1 MTWGK
6 PTRVLLRS
14 LLLLAVLSAF
24 VVLDWYP
31 ALKELGRLRRERSDL
46 QRQAKEYSAMAAV
59 FDFPD
64 AREKLGLAQA
74 KIQLRRAL
82 PQVERDDAWEK
93 IVLEDL
99 RARAGEGRIP
109 AARVLFGP
117 KDPGIEIGTAGPGP
131 GLLAGWL
138 IPGQSAALAAGF
150 ALAADP
156 GRYPW
161 HGVLTGL
168 EIRRGQC
175 LAGRPLA
182 VALAAPLPALLNF
195 VNRVSWGRARLEIVR
210 LRLEPRPGFSRAWLV
225 CRGNYLTQLPSAFVV
240 AGEPA
245 GAGASLLIDP
255 DSPLLWKKVAPGMYR
270 PDEKKDLPPFASE
283 RGEAAPS
290 KRGEA
295 AGSPW

>member
-1 MTWGK
+1 MTWGN
-6 PTRVLLRS
+6 PTRVLLRF

-46 QRQAKEYSAMAAV
+46 QRQAQEYSVMASA

-64 AREKLGLAQA
+64 AREKLGLAHA

-82 PQVERDDAWEK
+82 PQVERDDDWEK

-99 RARAGEGRIP
+99 RARAGEEHIH
-109 AARVLFGP
+109 AARVLFSP
-117 KDPGIEIGTAGPGP
+117 RDPGIEIGTAGAGP

-138 IPGQSAALAAGF
+138 FPGQSAALAAGF

-168 EIRRGQC
+168 EIRRGQR
-175 LAGRPLA
+175 LAGRPLI

-195 VNRVSWGRARLEIVR
+195 VNRVSWGRSRLEIVR
-210 LRLEPRPGFSRAWLV
+210 LRLEPRPGFSRAWLA
-225 CRGNYLTQLPSAFVV
+225 CRGNYLTQLPSAYVV
-240 AGEPA
+240 AGKAADA
-245 GAGASLLIDP
+245 GTSLLVDP

-270 PDEKKDLPPFASE
+270 PAEKKELPPV
-283 RGEAAPS
+283 PS
-290 KRGEA
+290 KRDDA